1 MTAERETVA
10 VTGLGATTPLGGDVA
25 STWAAMLE
33 GRCGVRLLTEPW
45 AEELPVRIAA
55 QAVADPAESVGRVQ
69 ARRMDR
75 CEQFALVAAREAWAD
90 AGAPEVDPERLGVT
104 VSSGV
109 GGIGS
114 TLAAYD
120 TLKEKGWQR
129 ISPYTVPMLM
139 PNGSAGWIS
148 MEIGARAGAHS
159 LVSACASGAEAIGY
173 GIDMIRSGRADVV
186 IAGGTEAAIMALNIG
201 AFAVM
206 RAMSTRNDEP
216 ERASRPFDAAR
227 DGFVLGEGA
236 GMLVLESLSHAR
248 QRDATVYAIAAG
260 AGYSSDAHHIAHP
273 APDGVGVAAAISRAL
288 ADAKVD
294 PAQVVH
300 VNAHAT
306 STPEGDA
313 LEAQALVKALG
324 SATDGVVVT
333 STKSMTGH
341 LLGGAGA
348 IESVAAILALHNH
361 VAPPTINLD
370 DLRPGRHRPAC
381 RPSGA
386 ARTGWSGP
394 CPGTGRAPARSS
406 EGRRR
411 GVPPTAMPPRPVA
424 LTRRRSRLCCGG
436 RGKRR

>member
-1 MTAERETVA
+1 VTVERETIV

-25 STWAAMLE
+25 STWSAMLA
-33 GRCGVRLLTEPW
+33 GRSGVQRLTEPW
-45 AEELPVRIAA
+45 AEPLPVRIAA
-55 QAVADPAESVGRVQ
+55 WAAVDPVEIVGRVQ

-90 AGAPEVDPERLGVT
+90 AGTPQVDPERLGVAVT
-104 VSSGV
+104 SGI

-114 TLAAYD
+114 TLTAYD
-120 TLKEKGWQR
+120 TLNSKGWQR

-148 MEIGARAGAHS
+148 MELGAHAGAHS

-173 GIDMIRSGRADVV
+173 GIDMIRVGRADVV
-186 IAGGTEAAIMALNIG
+186 LAGGTEAAIMPLNIG

-216 ERASRPFDAAR
+216 ERASRPFDKAR

-236 GMLVLESLSHAR
+236 GMLVLETLSHAR
-248 QRDATVYAIAAG
+248 QRGATVYAVAAG
-260 AGYSSDAHHIAHP
+260 AGYSSDAYHIAHP
-273 APDGVGVAAAISRAL
+273 APDGAGVVAAITRAL
-288 ADAKVD
+288 ADARVD
-294 PAQVVH
+294 PAQIVH

-313 LEAQALVKALG
+313 LEAQALAKALG
-324 SATDGVVVT
+324 AATDGVIVS

-348 IESVAAILALHNH
+348 IESVAAIMALRDQ

-370 DLRPGRHRPAC
+370 DLDDD
-381 RPSGA
+381 
-386 ARTGWSGP
+386 
-394 CPGTGRAPARSS
+394 
-406 EGRRR
+406 
-411 GVPPTAMPPRPVA
+411 VPVHVATEPRPLSKRGSEPMAVLNNA
-424 LTRRRSRLCCGG
+424 FGFGG
-436 RGKRR
+436 HNVSLVFTAA

>member
-1 MTAERETVA
+1 VSPDRETVV

-25 STWAAMLE
+25 STWAAMLA
-33 GRCGVRLLTEPW
+33 GRSGVRRLTEPW
-45 AEELPVRIAA
+45 AERLPVRIAA
-55 QAVADPAESVGRVQ
+55 PAAADPAEIVGRVQ

-90 AGAPEVDPERLGVT
+90 AGAPEVDPERLGVSVT
-104 VSSGV
+104 SGI

-114 TLAAYD
+114 TLSAYD
-120 TLKEKGWQR
+120 TLNATGWQR

-139 PNGSAGWIS
+139 PNGAAGWIS
-148 MEIGARAGAHS
+148 MEYGAHAGAHC

-173 GIDMIRSGRADVV
+173 GIDMIRHGRADVV
-186 IAGGTEAAIMALNIG
+186 LAGGTEAAIMPLNLG

-216 ERASRPFDAAR
+216 ERASRPFDKAR

-248 QRDATVYAIAAG
+248 RRGATVYAVAAG

-273 APDGVGVAAAISRAL
+273 DPDGAGVAAAIGRAL
-288 ADAKVD
+288 ADAHVD

-306 STPEGDA
+306 STPEGDPI
-313 LEAQALVKALG
+313 EAQALVRALG
-324 SATDGVVVT
+324 PAADGVIVT

-348 IESVAAILALHNH
+348 VESVAAILALRER
-361 VAPPTINLD
+361 VCPPTINVEDLD
-370 DLRPGRHRPAC
+370 DDVTVEVA
-381 RPSGA
+381 
-386 ARTGWSGP
+386 T
-394 CPGTGRAPARSS
+394 
-406 EGRRR
+406 E
-411 GVPPTAMPPRPVA
+411 PRPLRA
-424 LTRRRSRLCCGG
+424 GG
-436 RGKRR
+436 PQPLAVLNNAFGFGGHNVSLVFTAA

>member
-1 MTAERETVA
+1 MTVERETIV

-25 STWAAMLE
+25 STWSAMLA
-33 GRCGVRLLTEPW
+33 GRSGVSRLTEPW
-45 AEELPVRIAA
+45 AERLPVRIAA
-55 QAVADPAESVGRVQ
+55 WATVDPAEAVGRVQ

-90 AGAPEVDPERLGVT
+90 AGTPQVDPERLGVAVT
-104 VSSGV
+104 SGI

-114 TLAAYD
+114 TLTAYD
-120 TLKEKGWQR
+120 TLNEKGWQR

-148 MEIGARAGAHS
+148 MELGAHAGAHS

-186 IAGGTEAAIMALNIG
+186 LAGGTEAAIMPLNIG

-216 ERASRPFDAAR
+216 ERASRPFDKAR

-236 GMLVLESLSHAR
+236 GMLVLETLSHAR
-248 QRDATVYAIAAG
+248 QRGATVYAVAAG
-260 AGYSSDAHHIAHP
+260 AGYSSDAYHIAHP
-273 APDGVGVAAAISRAL
+273 APDGAGVVAAITRAL
-288 ADAKVD
+288 ADARID
-294 PAQVVH
+294 PAQIVH

-313 LEAQALVKALG
+313 LEAQALAKALG
-324 SATDGVVVT
+324 AAVGGVIVS

-348 IESVAAILALHNH
+348 IESVAAILALRDQ

-370 DLRPGRHRPAC
+370 DLDDD
-381 RPSGA
+381 
-386 ARTGWSGP
+386 
-394 CPGTGRAPARSS
+394 
-406 EGRRR
+406 
-411 GVPPTAMPPRPVA
+411 VPVEIATEPRPLSKRGSEPMAVLNNA
-424 LTRRRSRLCCGG
+424 FGFGG
-436 RGKRR
+436 HNVSLVFTAA

>member
-1 MTAERETVA
+1 VTVERQTVV
-10 VTGLGATTPLGGDVA
+10 VTGLGATTPLGGDAA
-25 STWAAMLE
+25 STWAAMLA
-33 GRCGVRLLTEPW
+33 GRSGVRRLTAPW

-55 QAVADPAESVGRVQ
+55 PAAAEPAEAIGRVQ

-75 CEQFALVAAREAWAD
+75 CEQFALAAAREAWAD

-104 VSSGV
+104 VTSGI

-114 TLAAYD
+114 TIAGYD
-120 TLKEKGWQR
+120 ILKEKGWSR
-129 ISPYTVPMLM
+129 ISPFTVPMLM

-148 MEIGARAGAHS
+148 MEFGAHAGAHS

-186 IAGGTEAAIMALNIG
+186 IAGGTEAAIMALNIA

-216 ERASRPFDAAR
+216 ERASRPFDKAR

-236 GMLVLESLSHAR
+236 GIVVLESLSHAR
-248 QRDATVYAIAAG
+248 RRGAEVYAIAAG

-273 APDGVGVAAAISRAL
+273 APDGAGVVAAITRAL
-288 ADAKVD
+288 ADARVD

-313 LEAQALVKALG
+313 LEAQALARALG
-324 SATDGVVVT
+324 AAADGVVVS

-348 IESVAAILALHNH
+348 IESVAAIQALRDR

-370 DLRPGRHRPAC
+370 DLDDD
-381 RPSGA
+381 
-386 ARTGWSGP
+386 
-394 CPGTGRAPARSS
+394 
-406 EGRRR
+406 
-411 GVPPTAMPPRPVA
+411 VPIEIATEPRP
-424 LTRRRSRLCCGG
+424 LGPRGSGG
-436 RGKRR
+436 SEPIAVLNNAFGFGGHNVSLVFTAA

>member
-1 MTAERETVA
+1 VTAERETVV

-25 STWAAMLE
+25 STWAGMLA
-33 GRCGVRLLTEPW
+33 GRSGVRPLTEPW
-45 AEELPVRIAA
+45 AQELPVRIAA
-55 QAVADPAESVGRVQ
+55 PAAVDPVEIVGRVL

-75 CEQFALVAAREAWAD
+75 CEQLGIVAAREAWAH
-90 AGAPEVDPERLGVT
+90 AGSPEVDPERLGVAVT
-104 VSSGV
+104 SGI

-139 PNGSAGWIS
+139 PNGAAGWIS
-148 MEIGARAGAHS
+148 MEIGARAGAHA

-186 IAGGTEAAIMALNIG
+186 LAGGTEAAILALNIG

-206 RAMSTRNDEP
+206 RAMSTRNDDP
-216 ERASRPFDAAR
+216 ERASRPFDKAR

-236 GMLVLESLSHAR
+236 GMLVLESASHAR
-248 QRDATVYAIAAG
+248 QRGAMVYAIAAG
-260 AGYSSDAHHIAHP
+260 AGYSSDAYHIAHP
-273 APDGVGVAAAISRAL
+273 APDGAGVAAAIGRAL
-288 ADAKVD
+288 ADARVD
-294 PAQVVH
+294 PEQVVH

-324 SATDGVVVT
+324 SAMDGVVVT

-348 IESVAAILALHNH
+348 IESVAAILALREQ

-370 DLRPGRHRPAC
+370 DLD
-381 RPSGA
+381 
-386 ARTGWSGP
+386 
-394 CPGTGRAPARSS
+394 
-406 EGRRR
+406 EN
-411 GVPPTAMPPRPVA
+411 VPVDVATEPRPLSKRGSEPMAVLNNA
-424 LTRRRSRLCCGG
+424 FGFGG
-436 RGKRR
+436 HNVSLVFTAV

>member
-1 MTAERETVA
+1 VTVDRETVV

-25 STWAAMLE
+25 STWAAMLA
-33 GRCGVRLLTEPW
+33 GQSGVRRLTEPW
-45 AEELPVRIAA
+45 AERLPVRIAA
-55 QAVADPAESVGRVQ
+55 SAAADPAEIVGRVQ

-75 CEQFALVAAREAWAD
+75 CEQFALVASREAWAD
-90 AGAPEVDPERLGVT
+90 AGAPELDPERLGVAVT
-104 VSSGV
+104 TGI

-120 TLKEKGWQR
+120 ILNSQGWQR

-139 PNGSAGWIS
+139 PNGAAGWIS
-148 MEIGARAGAHS
+148 MELGAHAGAHCM
-159 LVSACASGAEAIGY
+159 VSACASGAEAIGY

-186 IAGGTEAAIMALNIG
+186 MAGGTEAAIMPLNIG

-216 ERASRPFDAAR
+216 ERASRPFDKAR

-236 GMLVLESLSHAR
+236 GMLVLESLAHAR
-248 QRDATVYAIAAG
+248 ARGARIYAVAAG
-260 AGYSSDAHHIAHP
+260 AGYSSDAYHIAHP
-273 APDGVGVAAAISRAL
+273 APDGSGVTAAIGRAL
-288 ADAKVD
+288 ADARVD
-294 PAQVVH
+294 PEQVVH

-324 SATDGVVVT
+324 PAADGVIVT

-348 IESVAAILALHNH
+348 IESVAAILALRDQ
-361 VAPPTINLD
+361 VAPPTINLEDLD
-370 DLRPGRHRPAC
+370 D
-381 RPSGA
+381 
-386 ARTGWSGP
+386 
-394 CPGTGRAPARSS
+394 
-406 EGRRR
+406 
-411 GVPPTAMPPRPVA
+411 GVSVDIATEPRPLAKRGAEPMAVVNNA
-424 LTRRRSRLCCGG
+424 FGFGG
-436 RGKRR
+436 HNVSLVFTTA